1 MLGRPTRGGGPEA
14 CCPQFNLIRELQAK
28 WGLASKAKPPTNQIK
43 PKQHQVDC
51 WLHTCKLRHAPHADM
66 HTQIHSPLPHGWMLA
81 DYYKSVTCK
90 MSFEAT
96 SQLSGICMAAG
107 RNNKHPSVFSM
118 VDQKSLQGRAV
129 RTRMLLSPTQRD
141 INEQTPRGRASSQ
154 EGSQEGLR

>member
-1 MLGRPTRGGGPEA
+1 MAG
-14 CCPQFNLIRELQAK
+14 
-28 WGLASKAKPPTNQIK
+28 
-43 PKQHQVDC
+43 C
-51 WLHTCKLRHAPHADM
+51 W
-66 HTQIHSPLPHGWMLA
+66 A

-118 VDQKSLQGRAV
+118 VDQKSLQGCAV

-141 INEQTPRGRASSQ
+141 INEHTNTQRKGLQPRREPRRSKVKESMLSMLGGRLNPQRGRKQ
-154 EGSQEGLR
+154 ER